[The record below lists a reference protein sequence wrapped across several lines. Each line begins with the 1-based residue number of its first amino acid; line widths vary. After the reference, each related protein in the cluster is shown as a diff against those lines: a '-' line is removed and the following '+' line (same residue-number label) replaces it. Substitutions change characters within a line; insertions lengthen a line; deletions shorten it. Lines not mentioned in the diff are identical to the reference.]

1 MTTISPTHRWL
12 IQRVQ
17 LICVTILIVGSFLPP
32 YVPKAAL
39 APINNGLTSQQFL
52 LVEDGF
58 IKKTSPLTRQG
69 ARRAYAK
76 GTIHIVKD
84 GDSLERLSRWYP
96 VSVETIQWANN
107 LKPGDSIKPGDE
119 LLILPV
125 DGVLHAVSRG
135 QTLSRIAQL
144 YDIEMRAI
152 MEQNELGSEFIMAGQ
167 QLIIPG
173 GKPII
178 EKRTQV
184 ATVDQRP
191 GDTQQQPTVD
201 SAQPTTQPK
210 PTVTPAE
217 VVQEKEQFTPTPT
230 AGVLQKPCS
239 SSCYYT
245 QYYNSRHFAVD
256 MQAKEDGVLGGPIFA
271 AEDGTV
277 IRAEYGW
284 NGGYGNVI
292 EIDHGNGLVTLY
304 GHNKELFVQ
313 EGDNVQR
320 GQTISA
326 MGNTGLV
333 YGATGIHVH
342 FEVRVNGVKKNP
354 TLYLD

>member
-1 MTTISPTHRWL
+1 MNVITPTHRWL
-12 IQRVQ
+12 IRRVQ
-17 LICVTILIVGSFLPP
+17 VVCLITFVVGAFFPP
-32 YVPKAAL
+32 YVPKSAL
-39 APINNGLTSQQFL
+39 ASDEPIVSTQQFL

-84 GDSLERLSRWYP
+84 GDTLDRLSRWYP
-96 VSVETIQWANN
+96 VSVETIRWVNN
-107 LKPGDSIKPGDE
+107 LEVGQAIRPGDE

-125 DGVLHAVSRG
+125 DGVLHTVSRG

-144 YDIEMRAI
+144 YDIPMANI
-152 MEQNELGSEFIMAGQ
+152 MNQNELKSEFIMAGQ

-173 GKPII
+173 GHPII
-178 EKRTQV
+178 EKQTQI
-184 ATVDQRP
+184 ATVDQK
-191 GDTQQQPTVD
+191 PTVPKPD
-201 SAQPTTQPK
+201 DQKPTTQKPGGKPVEVVSK
-210 PTVTPAE
+210 PTAP
-217 VVQEKEQFTPTPT
+217 FTPTPT
-230 AGVLQKPCS
+230 IGVLQMPCS
-239 SSCYYT
+239 DSCYYT
-245 QYYNSRHFAVD
+245 QRFNASHFAVD
-256 MQAKEDGVLGGPIFA
+256 MQEKSGGELGGPIYA

-277 IRAEYGW
+277 IRADLGW

-304 GHNKELFVQ
+304 GHNKELYVAV
-313 EGDNVQR
+313 GDTVKR
-320 GQTISA
+320 GQTISW

-354 TLYLD
+354 ALYLE

>member
-1 MTTISPTHRWL
+1 MTPVSPTHRWL
-12 IQRVQ
+12 MKRIQLV
-17 LICVTILIVGSFLPP
+17 CVGIFLVGSLLPP

-39 APINNGLTSQQFL
+39 APVDTGLTTQQFL

-58 IKKTSPLTRQG
+58 IKKTSPLTSQS

-76 GTIHIVKD
+76 GTIHLVKE
-84 GDSLERLSRWYP
+84 GDSLERLARWYQ
-96 VSVETIQWANN
+96 VSVETIQWANH
-107 LKPGDSIKPGDE
+107 LQSGDPINPGDE

-125 DGVLHAVSRG
+125 DGVVHAVSRG

-144 YDIEMRAI
+144 YDVDLGKI
-152 MEQNELGSEFIMAGQ
+152 MEQNELKSEFIMAGQ

-173 GKPII
+173 GRPIVERQI
-178 EKRTQV
+178 A
-184 ATVDQRP
+184 ATVDEQP
-191 GDTQQQPTVD
+191 GKKPDEQPTAKPSD
-201 SAQPTTQPK
+201 KPKTPTAQPK
-210 PTVTPAE
+210 PADE
-217 VVQEKEQFTPTPT
+217 VKQQHFTATPTT
-230 AGVLQKPCS
+230 GVLQRPCS
-239 SSCYYT
+239 ASCYYT
-245 QYYNSRHFAVD
+245 QGFHSRHFAVD
-256 MQAKEDGVLGGPIFA
+256 MQEKTDGQLGGPIFA

-277 IRAEYGW
+277 IRADYGW

-304 GHNKELFVQ
+304 GHNEELFVQ

-320 GQTISA
+320 GQTIAA

-342 FEVRVNGVKKNP
+342 FEVRLNGVKKNP
-354 TLYLD
+354 RLYLD